1 MRCFRQRG
9 RAPASPILAA
19 RFGVLAVLAILLAAP
34 VSWAADAA
42 DPVGRVNKVQNEVQV
57 ISASGASAAVI
68 GTQVHM
74 KDELRTGAGARLQV
88 TFRDNTVLTLG
99 ENARLVIDRYVY
111 DPGSG
116 VGETVLQAAA
126 GAFRFATGR
135 MGNLKDKNILVVT
148 PVAQIGVRGT
158 EFWGGPIDG
167 RYGVFLIAGEITVT
181 TQGGSIALSGSGQG
195 TEASPR
201 PTSPRL
207 SIHPALPRPGLP
219 KRSPAPSIA
228 WRSIRLRGALS
239 ALCGSDCR
247 QRPRGGEEDPDAN
260 GKLP

>member
-1 MRCFRQRG
+1 
-9 RAPASPILAA
+9 
-19 RFGVLAVLAILLAAP
+19 LAVLAILLAAP

-57 ISASGASAAVI
+57 ISASGAAAAVI

-135 MGNLKDKNILVVT
+135 MGNLKDKNISVVT

-195 TEASPR
+195 TDLPSPDLPAPLDPPGVASPW
-201 PTSPRL
+201 
-207 SIHPALPRPGLP
+207 PAEKVARAVD
-219 KRSPAPSIA
+219 SV
-228 WRSIRLRGALS
+228 ALY
-239 ALCGSDCR
+239 
-247 QRPRGGEEDPDAN
+247 
-260 GKLP
+260 